1 MIIPR
6 THACVKEN
14 EAFDLDIVDYEEAH
28 LMENFLSVEYAQR
41 FKYPLDFFN
50 FYPKKKVHS
59 SKLAF
64 FVGLSLNF
72 FPLSLKG
79 YRGGSNSTV
88 FKWQENNIQKCS
100 FLLKIPKGIKK

>member
-64 FVGLSLNF
+64 LLVSPLIV
-72 FPLSLKG
+72 FP
-79 YRGGSNSTV
+79 
-88 FKWQENNIQKCS
+88 FH
-100 FLLKIPKGIKK
+100 

>member
-72 FPLSLKG
+72 FP
-79 YRGGSNSTV
+79 
-88 FKWQENNIQKCS
+88 FH
-100 FLLKIPKGIKK
+100 